1 MKVRF
6 DLKKVIIIFGCLLIL
21 SGFNVVSFAEDEPDK
36 KQVKEPAADSIAKVE
51 DNKTSDKFVAYYFHS
66 TKRCFTCKKLE
77 AYAGEAFSS
86 GFAEELADS
95 TLVWQPINYDE
106 KENKHFIKDYKL
118 YTKALILSRI
128 RDGEEIDWVNLEN
141 IWQLVGNKEKY
152 IEYVQAV
159 TRKFMDSGIKDE

>member
-1 MKVRF
+1 MKRV
-6 DLKKVIIIFGCLLIL
+6 LIIFGCLLL
-21 SGFNVVSFAEDEPDK
+21 LVGFSTIGYTEDEPDK
-36 KQVKEPAADSIAKVE
+36 KQVKEPATDSIAKAE

-77 AYAGEAFSS
+77 AYAGEAFSA

-95 TLVWQPINYDE
+95 ALVWQPINYDK

-118 YTKALILSRI
+118 YTKALILSRV
-128 RDGEEIDWVNLEN
+128 RDGQEVDWVDLKN

-152 IEYVQAV
+152 IEYVQAA
-159 TRKFMDSGIKDE
+159 TRKFMDSEVKDE

>member
-6 DLKKVIIIFGCLLIL
+6 DMKKALIIFGCLLLLI
-21 SGFNVVSFAEDEPDK
+21 GFKTTGFAEDEPAG
-36 KQVKEPAADSIAKVE
+36 KQVKEPVTDSIAKTE
-51 DNKTSDKFVAYYFHS
+51 DNKTSDKFFAYYFHS

-77 AYAGEAFSS
+77 AYAGEAFTA
-86 GFAEELADS
+86 GFAKELADS

-118 YTKALILSRI
+118 YTKALILSRV
-128 RDGEEIDWVNLEN
+128 RDSQEVDWVNLEN

-152 IEYVQAV
+152 IEYVQAA
-159 TRKFMDSGIKDE
+159 TRKFMDSEVKDE